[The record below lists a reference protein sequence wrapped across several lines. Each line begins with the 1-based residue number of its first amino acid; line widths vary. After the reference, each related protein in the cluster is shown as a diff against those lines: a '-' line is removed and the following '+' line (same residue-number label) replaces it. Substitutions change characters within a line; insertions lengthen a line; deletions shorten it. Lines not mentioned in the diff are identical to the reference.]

1 LETFP
6 GGLRALLHD
15 RDLDVGPL
23 TGESFVERAA
33 SSVGGLFDVA
43 AVLAAAEV
51 MAAKREAGAVGAEGF
66 ANSGGVHVRTT
77 DETPH
82 DQKDSKRKVSYTGLS
97 LKFMVLKMTCLG
109 M

>member
-51 MAAKREAGAVGAEGF
+51 VAAKREAGSVGSDGF
-66 ANSGGVHVRTT
+66 ANSGGGVHVLTT

-82 DQKDSKRKVSYTGLS
+82 DQKDSKEK
-97 LKFMVLKMTCLG
+97 
-109 M
+109 